1 MKYAAVELSVSPT
14 NRPLYHIPLPKN
26 KHFVG
31 RQTILHKLND
41 FLFVKESQKVAIV
54 GLGGVGKTQ
63 VALQVAYWAKEN
75 KPEYS
80 VFWLPALSDGSFEQA
95 CARIVEK
102 LDIRKTAD
110 DEDPRETV
118 RRHLSSEVAG
128 KWLLIV
134 DNADEM
140 ELLFGCSD
148 KPGGIN
154 KYLQVNEDGLIL
166 FTTRSQEVAVS
177 VAGGDVVEL
186 PEMDPQEAK
195 RFLEES
201 LIGKELLHDEALTM
215 TLLDKL
221 TYLPL
226 AITQAAAYLN
236 TTGVPMAEYLN
247 LLRGADQEAASLMSR
262 EFHDSTRYEGSQNA
276 VATTWIVSFD
286 QIRRSDGAAADL
298 LAFMSCIEPK
308 AIPQSMLPRCELEEE
323 MVKVFDMHS
332 LVYLAT
338 RIWIQREG
346 RVATTSE
353 AVI

>member
-323 MVKVFDMHS
+323 MV
-332 LVYLAT
+332 Y
-338 RIWIQREG
+338 
-346 RVATTSE
+346 
-353 AVI
+353 VIGTLCGYAFLT